1 MKQRI
6 TALFLALLL
15 LAALS
20 LSGCS
25 QRPQESADGRLRV
38 VCSLFPYYDFV
49 RQIGGEDVDVSLLV
63 PAGRETHSFEPTPLD
78 VIRVSE
84 ADVFVYN
91 GGESEVWV
99 ENILGAAG
107 EKIPHVLRMMDYAD
121 ALEEEFTEGMQQ
133 SGHDHD
139 HDEDDSDEISYDEH
153 IWTSPVQ
160 AQTLCRAIAD
170 TLCAADPAHA
180 ADYQARLTQYLAQL
194 QALDASFREV
204 AANGQRNLLVFGD
217 RFPLLYFCRT
227 YGLNYR
233 AAFHGCAGDTE
244 PSLATLKYLI
254 DRVESEQIPVVYTIE
269 LSSQKIADA
278 IAETTGAQVRTFYS
292 CQTVSRADFDR
303 GETYLSLM
311 QKNVEAL
318 KEGLLAC
325 RDVSLGYE
333 GRAVWEHL
341 NLEIRSGEYLCIVG
355 ENGSG
360 KSTLLKSLLGLI
372 KPLRGSIE
380 LDPSLRSGA
389 IGYLPQQT
397 RAQKDFPATVS
408 EVVLSGFLS
417 ARGRRFF
424 YTPAEKSRALMNL
437 GKLGIL
443 ELKDR
448 CYRELSGGQQQRVLL
463 ARALC
468 AAGELLILD
477 EPVTGLDPAA
487 AQDLYRTLAY
497 LNKTEGIAIVMVT
510 HDIRSALRYAT
521 RILHAGQGQWFS
533 GSVAEYLASP
543 YGKRFGGET
552 A

>member
-1 MKQRI
+1 MRFRKI
-6 TALFLALLL
+6 IAVIAA
-15 LAALS
+15 AALGVS
-20 LSGCS
+20 LCGCTSPEKSEISGKLKVIATIFPAYDFARQVFGDTADVKMLLKPGQESHSYDPSAKDIVEISGC
-25 QRPQESADGRLRV
+25 DL
-38 VCSLFPYYDFV
+38 
-49 RQIGGEDVDVSLLV
+49 
-63 PAGRETHSFEPTPLD
+63 
-78 VIRVSE
+78 
-84 ADVFVYN
+84 FVYN

-133 SGHDHD
+133 SGHD

-227 YGLNYR
+227 YGVNYR

-318 KEGLLAC
+318 KEGL
-325 RDVSLGYE
+325 S
-333 GRAVWEHL
+333 
-341 NLEIRSGEYLCIVG
+341 
-355 ENGSG
+355 
-360 KSTLLKSLLGLI
+360 
-372 KPLRGSIE
+372 
-380 LDPSLRSGA
+380 
-389 IGYLPQQT
+389 
-397 RAQKDFPATVS
+397 
-408 EVVLSGFLS
+408 
-417 ARGRRFF
+417 
-424 YTPAEKSRALMNL
+424 
-437 GKLGIL
+437 
-443 ELKDR
+443 
-448 CYRELSGGQQQRVLL
+448 
-463 ARALC
+463 
-468 AAGELLILD
+468 
-477 EPVTGLDPAA
+477 
-487 AQDLYRTLAY
+487 
-497 LNKTEGIAIVMVT
+497 
-510 HDIRSALRYAT
+510 
-521 RILHAGQGQWFS
+521 
-533 GSVAEYLASP
+533 
-543 YGKRFGGET
+543 
-552 A
+552 